1 LTNNFIY
8 DNIVSDKKGF
18 FLLKKIVLYR
28 EEKTMSNEERTEREF
43 HVGDVLSITTG
54 RLVSPR
60 HMDGIYDILDFMTGD
75 SLFTHQLP
83 RVSDE
88 CKPYL
93 LEQFPELKGVD
104 ASGVNTK
111 NWKEWLDE
119 QVAKYGEKLVV
130 KLIPKTAHT
139 VKNPVEE
146 MFEMKEKVSGI
157 VINK

>member
-1 LTNNFIY
+1 
-8 DNIVSDKKGF
+8 
-18 FLLKKIVLYR
+18 
-28 EEKTMSNEERTEREF
+28 
-43 HVGDVLSITTG
+43 
-54 RLVSPR
+54 
-60 HMDGIYDILDFMTGD
+60 MDGIYDILDFMTGD